1 MFRLFIFCMFYYFVS
16 PFNISNMNEFTKNNV
31 ISKLS
36 DASKFSNVYL
46 LNSYSPYDENENDE
60 EDTIQTTKEHRR
72 KNKHM
77 SHHNTLDNTLFFYS
91 NVDQETSL
99 ALEQKLLALNAH
111 NLHLVE
117 KYQLEKTPIH
127 LHIQSF
133 GGSLFHSLYLV
144 DLIQNLET
152 PVYTYVDGFAASAAT
167 LLSISGKKRFISKNS
182 LMLIHQL
189 SSNSAGKYSEL
200 KDESE
205 NLDVLMDFIM
215 NHYLTNTKIN
225 KSELLS
231 LLKRDI
237 WLNSSSCLK
246 YGLVDEII

>member
-1 MFRLFIFCMFYYFVS
+1 MYQIFIFCMFYYLVS
-16 PFNISNMNEFTKNNV
+16 PFNISNMNEFYKNNV

-36 DASKFSNVYL
+36 VASKFSNVYL
-46 LNSYSPYDENENDE
+46 LNSYSPYEQDENNE
-60 EDTIQTTKEHRR
+60 EDTKEHIR

-77 SHHNTLDNTLFFYS
+77 SHHNTLDNTLLFYS

-167 LLSISGKKRFISKNS
+167 LLSISGKKRYISKNS

-215 NHYLTNTKIN
+215 NHYLTNTKIS